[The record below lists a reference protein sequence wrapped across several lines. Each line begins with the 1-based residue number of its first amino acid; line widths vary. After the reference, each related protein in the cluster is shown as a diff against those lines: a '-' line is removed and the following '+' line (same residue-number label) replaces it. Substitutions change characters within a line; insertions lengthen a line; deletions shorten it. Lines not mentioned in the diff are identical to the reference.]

1 MATYNITHTLQ
12 NSTSYPAAVFSS
24 TFAPDTS
31 VYFKL
36 GDTIQATVN
45 HPISGNTLGISLN
58 DVNEANPDPSNL
70 GGTFTHADGYTYSLT
85 WSGTFAEGGSASS
98 DFFTQWFHFNRTG
111 TFQYSAKSVFRRV
124 SANIALNTSTVAS
137 SGGTLTL
144 TASNIQGL
152 LAPSGN
158 NAHRLY
164 LYVRNS
170 SGTLITS
177 DVSFSTAGNNA
188 YLGKITT
195 TTTSSTITIG
205 SSLPAGTYTVHI
217 GHYGGGGSGNVFYGT
232 DHSITTA
239 TFTKSSAPAT
249 DTTPDA
255 FSIGNNQTIS
265 ASGQY
270 DATQFTVSGI
280 NAAAT
285 VSVSGSGT
293 PSVSIAGGTHTS
305 SSTTV
310 TNGQTVNFRMFAPG
324 TPGTSHSATLNI
336 GGVTASITLTAAS
349 GGGSSIGGASG
360 TSNYGLQVLG
370 PPDGSG
376 NQATIFSPN
385 FKISNLVAFGS
396 ESNIQ
401 NGSPRTVPSSG
412 VFEGLSSSND
422 KVKVIFLLDSHPLTA
437 YSVTVTKNTGAGE
450 GTVTFT
456 NTGSGTISGIK
467 YYVLRTE

>member
-1 MATYNITHTLQ
+1 MATYTVSHTLQ
-12 NSTSYPAAVFSS
+12 NSTSYPAAVISS
-24 TFAPDTS
+24 SFAPLTS

-36 GDTIQATVN
+36 GDTIQATVS
-45 HPISGNTLGISLN
+45 HPVSGNTLGISLN

-85 WSGTFAEGGSASS
+85 WSGTFAEGGTAAN
-98 DFFTQWFHFNRTG
+98 DYFTQWFHFNRTG

-124 SANIALNTSTVAS
+124 AGSIGLSTPSLTS
-137 SGGTLTL
+137 SGGTITV
-144 TASNIQGL
+144 TASNILGL
-152 LAPSGN
+152 PDPTGLY
-158 NAHRLY
+158 AHRLY
-164 LYVRNS
+164 LYVKDS
-170 SGTLITS
+170 SGNVVS
-177 DVSFSTAGNNA
+177 SNVSFSTPFGGNSHIG
-188 YLGKITT
+188 LITT
-195 TTTSSTITIG
+195 TSTTNTLTVG
-205 SSLPAGTYTVHI
+205 SSLASGTYTVHM
-217 GHYGGGGSGNVFYGT
+217 GHYGGGGSGNNFTGS
-232 DHSITTA
+232 DHSMSSA
-239 TFTKSSAPAT
+239 TFGKAVAT
-249 DTTPDA
+249 DTTPDS
-255 FSIGNNQTIS
+255 FSIGSNQTIS

-349 GGGSSIGGASG
+349 GGGASQGGASG
-360 TSNYGLQVLG
+360 TAAYGLEVFNA
-370 PPDGSG
+370 ST
-376 NQATIFSPN
+376 NQIFSPN
-385 FKISNLVAFGS
+385 FKISNLIAFGS

-422 KVKVIFLLDSHPLTA
+422 KVKVVFLLDSHPLTA
-437 YSVTVTKNTGAGE
+437 YSLTVTKNTGAGE

-456 NTGSGTISGIK
+456 NTGSGTISGLK
-467 YYVLRTE
+467 YYVIRTE